1 MFLVQNANILAR
13 HSSQRCEVF
22 GVTPAYSPNW
32 EYWFEAWGCVC
43 THTLKK
49 PSICGVF
56 LFMILGRLHSVASNL
71 QTSQLGGL
79 QKLCALPT
87 TTKKA
92 SKAFTAIYSCWKL
105 LFFNI
110 SGRRTPLSCSERCQ
124 KCQVSLL
131 LPFIKSSP
139 GTQQSRPSRSQHF
152 QLWRAENRTMAQ
164 NSPLTWVYRSV
175 SWIRGRGSV
184 CLWKCCFV
192 AFLICNQPD
201 KQVIECLQ
209 ENLPPALTEA
219 LDTELVEWSSL
230 NTVNICQ
237 NGNAEGRRELFSIR
251 TRPLVETSGLRLK
264 RKLKVTTSEGKKGKW
279 EEAAE
284 QKVAFPIFWYQL

>member
-1 MFLVQNANILAR
+1 MFLVQNANILVR

-71 QTSQLGGL
+71 QTSQLGGRK
-79 QKLCALPT
+79 KLCALPT
-87 TTKKA
+87 TKKKA

-105 LFFNI
+105 LFFNV
-110 SGRRTPLSCSERCQ
+110 SGWRTPLSCSERCQ

-164 NSPLTWVYRSV
+164 NSPLTWAESIAAFPGFAEEEV
-175 SWIRGRGSV
+175 SV
-184 CLWKCCFV
+184 CENV
-192 AFLICNQPD
+192 ALLRFWSATS
-201 KQVIECLQ
+201 Q

-264 RKLKVTTSEGKKGKW
+264 RKLKVTTSVGKKGKW

>member
-1 MFLVQNANILAR
+1 MCIANNNKKSLK
-13 HSSQRCEVF
+13 SL
-22 GVTPAYSPNW
+22 YS
-32 EYWFEAWGCVC
+32 
-43 THTLKK
+43 HLQLLK
-49 PSICGVF
+49 
-56 LFMILGRLHSVASNL
+56 
-71 QTSQLGGL
+71 
-79 QKLCALPT
+79 
-87 TTKKA
+87 
-92 SKAFTAIYSCWKL
+92 TA
-105 LFFNI
+105 FFNI
-110 SGRRTPLSCSERCQ
+110 SGRRTPLSCKERCQ

-139 GTQQSRPSRSQHF
+139 RTQQSRPSRSQHF
-152 QLWRAENRTMAQ
+152 QLWRPENRTMAQ

-184 CLWKCCFV
+184 CLWKGCFV

-237 NGNAEGRRELFSIR
+237 NGNTEGRRELFSVR
-251 TRPLVETSGLRLK
+251 TRALVETSGLRLK
-264 RKLKVTTSEGKKGKW
+264 RKLKVTTSVGKKGKW